1 MQYRAEVIFTTYKLN
16 NSENFAML
24 ARIVQMCPWSSEDG
38 GTFEE
43 EHKRHKCLG
52 EVPDWQLLK
61 NRDEGS
67 TTARN

>member
-1 MQYRAEVIFTTYKLN
+1 
-16 NSENFAML
+16 
-24 ARIVQMCPWSSEDG
+24 MCPWSSEDG

-43 EHKRHKCLG
+43 ENKGLKCLG
-52 EVPDWQLLK
+52 EVPDQQLLK